1 MMMKGKR
8 IVVTGGAG
16 FIGSHLV
23 EELIRR
29 GNHVMVVD
37 DFSSGRHKAEGAE
50 VHIGKIEGDP
60 MKLRGWIKGADFV
73 FHLAAKV
80 GVKRCFE
87 DPQGSF
93 MSNVIGAHN
102 VVEACTSL
110 EIPMLDVSSSS
121 AYGKTFNELSEES
134 PLTFGDP
141 GNPSWQYGLHKA
153 IGEAEARNAG
163 FVAVRLFNVIGPRQ
177 RGDYGF
183 VVPKFLDQA
192 LKGSDLT
199 VYGDGTQT
207 RSFCDVRDIVAGLI
221 LVAEKGMAGQVYN
234 LGSDQEYA
242 IKDLADMIVK
252 LTTGRRAGKINIQY
266 VSRDEAIGQG
276 YEEAMHRKPILEKI
290 YRLGWKP
297 RFTVH
302 EAIQNILEQEK

>member
-1 MMMKGKR
+1 
-8 IVVTGGAG
+8 
-16 FIGSHLV
+16 
-23 EELIRR
+23 
-29 GNHVMVVD
+29 
-37 DFSSGRHKAEGAE
+37 
-50 VHIGKIEGDP
+50 
-60 MKLRGWIKGADFV
+60 
-73 FHLAAKV
+73 
-80 GVKRCFE
+80 
-87 DPQGSF
+87 
-93 MSNVIGAHN
+93 MSNVIGSHN
-102 VVEACTSL
+102 VIEECKSL
-110 EIPMLDVSSSS
+110 KIPMLDVSSSS
-121 AYGKTFNELSEES
+121 VYGKTFDEVSEES

-163 FVAVRLFNVIGPRQ
+163 FIAVRLFNVIGPRQ

-207 RSFCDVRDIVAGLI
+207 RSFCDVRDIVSGLI
-221 LVAEKGMAGQVYN
+221 LAAEKGVAGQVYN

-252 LTTGRRAGKINIQY
+252 LTAGRRAGEASIRH

-276 YEEAMHRKPILEKI
+276 YEETMHRKPILNKI
-290 YRLGWKP
+290 YNLGWKP
-297 RFTVH
+297 RFTVQ
-302 EAIQNILEQEK
+302 EAIQNILEQGK